1 MSLLMCGS
9 LVSTGGLR
17 CKTDMGKYV
26 ARDRARF
33 KGCSGPVNIPCGAV
47 LEEQDGLLF
56 WRGEAVCTTKCQNA
70 YDYFSQDNDGQGK
83 LRGKL
88 VTAIK
93 ATLEKRDSGYQARW
107 DKVWDDDL
115 CQKYRRPEHEDW
127 WLWNHDFF
135 NAPIQDLQHIAW
147 LVRARVSR

>member
-1 MSLLMCGS
+1 
-9 LVSTGGLR
+9 
-17 CKTDMGKYV
+17 MGQYV
-26 ARDRARF
+26 ARVRAKF
-33 KGCSGPVNIPCGAV
+33 KGFDGLVNIPWGGV

-56 WRGEAVCTTKCQNA
+56 WRGAAVCGIYSQNA
-70 YDYFSQDNDGQGK
+70 YDHFSLDDDGQGK

-93 ATLEKRDSGYQARW
+93 KKLEKRDAGYRARW
-107 DKVWDDDL
+107 DKVWADDL

-135 NAPIQDLQHIAW
+135 NAPIQDLRHIAC
-147 LVRARVSR
+147 LVGARVS

>member
-1 MSLLMCGS
+1 
-9 LVSTGGLR
+9 
-17 CKTDMGKYV
+17 MGKYV

-33 KGCSGPVNIPCGAV
+33 KGFSGPVNIPWGSV
-47 LEEQDGLLF
+47 LDEQDGLLF
-56 WRGEAVCTTKCQNA
+56 WHGEAVCTITSQNA
-70 YDYFSQDNDGQGK
+70 YDLFSADNDGQGK

-93 ATLEKRDSGYQARW
+93 KKLEKRDTGYQARW
-107 DKVWDDDL
+107 DKVWADDL

-135 NAPIQDLQHIAW
+135 NAPIQDLRHIAS
-147 LVRARVSR
+147 LVGAPSIW